1 MPPTYMKNSVKI
13 GSKVF
18 YIDGENA
25 ETDKQSLALYVL
37 NHWQEMP
44 VVGYHLVPE
53 HVETRTLYNPDRPNL
68 HHVTLWKLKFM
79 TSFTKMIENLIFF
92 HHFFRVR

>member
-1 MPPTYMKNSVKI
+1 MQNSVKI

-18 YIDGENA
+18 NIDDESA
-25 ETDKQSLALYVL
+25 KTDKQSLALYVL

-68 HHVTLWKLKFM
+68 HQVIFCKIKFM
-79 TSFTKMIENLIFF
+79 KSFTKYIQ
-92 HHFFRVR
+92 H